1 MSNEQATS
9 SKATIIFATLAALGL
24 GALIGVSL
32 SGDTTQS
39 DADQTAAASNA
50 TAPVATNGAPVYRFI
65 DPASATIKMD
75 DFGTA
80 LPVSDGENFAPNSG
94 EMKTETVTITIEGD
108 GGVEYKALM
117 DQGDV
122 IVFSWK
128 TDGGQAYY
136 DFHAHQDTG
145 NPEFFTRYDEG
156 EGVGSSGS
164 ILAAYDGQ
172 HGWYWLNLEADPITI
187 TLEVAG
193 DFNEIVEI
201 DLGGY

>member
-50 TAPVATNGAPVYRFI
+50 AAPVATNGAPVYRFI
-65 DPASATIKMD
+65 DPMTATVKMD

-80 LPVSDGENFAPNSG
+80 LPVTDGENFTPNNS